1 MQYIPIIT
9 LVLVVILLGLVIVLL
24 TRKPEKPELPQQID
38 PTASITALG
47 TLVTQN
53 LREGREA
60 QSNQLSAMDKS
71 LGDKMS
77 GLTDQLGRFET
88 RLQGFTAE
96 TTQNLTNIRETVDKN
111 LHTFT
116 GETKQNLETIRST
129 MDKNLHTFTGET
141 KQDLETIRET
151 VDKNLHTFTG
161 ETKQD
166 LENIRVTVDK
176 NLRAMQEDNNK
187 KLDDMRQIVDEKLQ
201 KTLSERMNES
211 FKLVNER
218 LEQVYKGLGE
228 MQTLAQG
235 VGDLKKVLTNVKTR
249 GIVGEIQLG
258 AILEDILAPEQYE
271 TNVATVPNSR
281 NVVEYAVKLPVEDG
295 SFVWLLDATDTDPAQ
310 VVLLAKANPQSAFG
324 LLADPSALTEDCVKT
339 LAACRNLV
347 VMPLMQTPELTPEV
361 CRAAR
366 RLKAQKMFYVLTV
379 LIDDETAGEVMQDDW
394 LESMAQE
401 TLCCM
406 CARKPGTSDETARK
420 LRRSIV
426 NGRLETG
433 KPVLLLDWDGDVRY
447 LNNRISEYMTF
458 GSVLPEGSTFPLQLG

>member
-1 MQYIPIIT
+1 M
-9 LVLVVILLGLVIVLL
+9 
-24 TRKPEKPELPQQID
+24 
-38 PTASITALG
+38 
-47 TLVTQN
+47 
-53 LREGREA
+53 
-60 QSNQLSAMDKS
+60 
-71 LGDKMS
+71 
-77 GLTDQLGRFET
+77 
-88 RLQGFTAE
+88 
-96 TTQNLTNIRETVDKN
+96 
-111 LHTFT
+111 
-116 GETKQNLETIRST
+116 
-129 MDKNLHTFTGET
+129 
-141 KQDLETIRET
+141 
-151 VDKNLHTFTG
+151 
-161 ETKQD
+161 
-166 LENIRVTVDK
+166 
-176 NLRAMQEDNNK
+176 
-187 KLDDMRQIVDEKLQ
+187 
-201 KTLSERMNES
+201 
-211 FKLVNER
+211 
-218 LEQVYKGLGE
+218 
-228 MQTLAQG
+228 
-235 VGDLKKVLTNVKTR
+235 
-249 GIVGEIQLG
+249 
-258 AILEDILAPEQYE
+258 
-271 TNVATVPNSR
+271 ATVPNSR

-347 VMPLMQTPELTPEV
+347 VMPLLQTPELTPEV

-379 LIDDETAGEVMQDDW
+379 LIDDETTGEVMQDDW

-406 CARKPGTSDETARK
+406 CARKAGTSDETARK